1 MATANQ
7 IKSGLGDYLEKHLM
21 PKLDSKRQ
29 FLLGMAYG
37 LCAGKMDALIQI
49 AQQNNT
55 LHALGVVAENGEI
68 DLDALYAAANA
79 QMQAQGKLAIDI
91 PLIGAFV
98 FDANDLRNLYDAI
111 KGRNET

>member
-37 LCAGKMDALIQI
+37 LCAGKMDTLIQI
-49 AQQNNT
+49 AQHNNA
-55 LHALGVVAENGEI
+55 LQALGVATENGEI
-68 DLDALYAAANA
+68 DLDVLYAAANA
-79 QMQAQGKLAIDI
+79 QMQAQGKLAIDM
-91 PLIGAFV
+91 PFIGAFA

-111 KGRNET
+111 KGGNET